1 MSTNPNPSNPIQDS
15 TQDSIQDSIQDSD
28 QIEIPPHSPKMSLLT
43 LPTELLLQIL
53 SHLSPRTLTSLR
65 LTSHRL
71 EPLAFPLLF
80 RNIPNWLDYKTSHAA
95 IIALAN
101 DAYERPSGMWS
112 PWASEP
118 DRKVEGVWL
127 ELLWRV
133 EMRGGFVLQ
142 GGEGGDGVVRA
153 WVDRPQDAG
162 TVGL

>member
-1 MSTNPNPSNPIQDS
+1 
-15 TQDSIQDSIQDSD
+15 
-28 QIEIPPHSPKMSLLT
+28 MSLLT

-101 DAYERPSGMWS
+101 DACERPSGMWS

-133 EMRGGFVLQ
+133 EMRG
-142 GGEGGDGVVRA
+142 
-153 WVDRPQDAG
+153 
-162 TVGL
+162 